1 MKFYSSDH
9 LKRHIRTHTG
19 SDFKQLIII
28 INRMNL
34 LSGEKPYKCE
44 HCLKA
49 FAQNGDLNK
58 HKRLHVGE
66 NTYKCTEGGCSEA
79 FRLQSEL
86 RNHMK
91 IHYCKEEHLSEHEE
105 IRNK

>member
-1 MKFYSSDH
+1 MRFYSSDH

-19 SDFKQLIII
+19 
-28 INRMNL
+28 
-34 LSGEKPYKCE
+34 EKPYKCE
-44 HCLKA
+44 FCNKS

-58 HKRLHVGE
+58 HKRLHIGE
-66 NTYKCTEGGCSEA
+66 NTYKCTEQDCTEA

-91 IHYCKEEHLSEHEE
+91 VHYCNNESSLIEAEDEMS
-105 IRNK
+105 